1 MAKISLKDIE
11 FRETFHFAYS
21 DEYITAY
28 KSVNC
33 VPTIYMSENTP
44 RDKAGFVSGKAKRY
58 LRTEHSKEWLTEE
71 AFKEKYLD
79 GFTKKETKYDRR

>member
-11 FRETFHFAYS
+11 FRETGHLAYS
-21 DEYITAY
+21 DEYITTY

-44 RDKAGFVSGKAKRY
+44 RDEAGLVSGDAKRY
-58 LRTEHSKEWLTEE
+58 LRTEHSRGWLTVEK
-71 AFKEKYLD
+71 FKEKYLD
-79 GFTKKETKYDRR
+79 SFTKKVEG

>member
-11 FRETFHFAYS
+11 FRETGHLAYS
-21 DEYITAY
+21 DEYITSY

-33 VPTIYMSENTP
+33 VPTIYVSENTP
-44 RDKAGFVSGKAKRY
+44 RDKAGFVSGNAIRY

-71 AFKEKYLD
+71 TFKEKYLD
-79 GFTKKETKYDRR
+79 SFTKKVED

>member
-1 MAKISLKDIE
+1 MVKISLKDIE
-11 FRETFHFAYS
+11 FRKTYHLAYS

-44 RDKAGFVSGKAKRY
+44 RDKAGFVSGKAIRY
-58 LRTEHSKEWLTEE
+58 LRTEHSSEWLTVEE
-71 AFKEKYLD
+71 FKEKYSD
-79 GFTKKETKYDRR
+79 GFY

>member
-11 FRETFHFAYS
+11 FRETGHFAYS
-21 DEYITAY
+21 DEYITSY

-44 RDKAGFVSGKAKRY
+44 RDESGFVSGETKRY
-58 LRTEHSKEWLTEE
+58 LRTEYSRGWLTEE
-71 AFKEKYLD
+71 EFKEKYFD
-79 GFTKKETKYDRR
+79 EFTKKVEG

>member
-11 FRETFHFAYS
+11 FQETGHLAYS
-21 DEYITAY
+21 DEYITSY

-44 RDKAGFVSGKAKRY
+44 RDKAGFVSDKAIHY
-58 LRTEHSKEWLTEE
+58 LRTEYSRGWLTEE
-71 AFKEKYLD
+71 EFKEKYLE
-79 GFTKKETKYDRR
+79 GFTKKVED

>member
-1 MAKISLKDIE
+1 MVKISLKDIK
-11 FRETFHFAYS
+11 FRETCHLAYS

-44 RDKAGFVSGKAKRY
+44 CDEAGFVSGETKRY
-58 LRTEHSKEWLTEE
+58 LKTEYSRGWLTEE
-71 AFKEKYLD
+71 EFKEKYSES
-79 GFTKKETKYDRR
+79 FY